1 MEHMAERL
9 ISVRLDDA
17 ASGALSE
24 LVSHGWTQSEAIRLA
39 LVEAAEARR
48 GLRSLAAESRRLMA
62 SEDDRREAQGILA
75 LMEEIGA
82 PWPDDAPG

>member
-1 MEHMAERL
+1 MEQVAERL

-17 ASGALSE
+17 ATAALSE
-24 LVSHGWTQSEAIRLA
+24 LVSLGWTQSEAIRLS
-39 LVEAAEARR
+39 LVEAAEARH

-62 SEDDRREAQGILA
+62 SDDDRREAQAILA